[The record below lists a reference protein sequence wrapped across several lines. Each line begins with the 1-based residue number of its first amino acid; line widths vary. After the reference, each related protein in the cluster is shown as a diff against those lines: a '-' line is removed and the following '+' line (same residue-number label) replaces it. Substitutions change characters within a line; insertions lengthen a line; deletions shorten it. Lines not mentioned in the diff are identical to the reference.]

1 MLEGLWT
8 ATYASDVSAFNE
20 GSISEG
26 SGIFVFNNNMIL
38 GGDVYY
44 YYKGTY
50 EYINEAKFKGILH
63 VTRYIANTGF
73 TGNKSSVFGN
83 LNEFDLE
90 FVADIKDNVILGTGS
105 VMQYKNAHFA
115 ARLVKRAELPQ
126 PLQSSEV
133 AV

>member
-20 GSISEG
+20 GSISKG
-26 SGIFVFNNNMIL
+26 SGIFVFNNTIM

-50 EYINEAKFKGILH
+50 EFTAENKFTGSIH
-63 VTRYIANTGF
+63 ITRYIENRGF
-73 TGNKSSVFGN
+73 TGNKGSVFGN
-83 LNEFDLE
+83 LKEFDLK
-90 FVADIKDNVILGTGS
+90 FVADINENVILGTGY
-105 VMQYKNAHFA
+105 VEQYKDAHFA
-115 ARLVKRAELPQ
+115 ARLVKRADLPEH
-126 PLQSSEV
+126 LQLGEV